1 MASPHTCACGRQFE
15 TEDELKWHL
24 ASDTSRTHQLG
35 ALESHDLGL
44 ALWPDAPHPFLG
56 YITVSF
62 WRCDKCGAHVET
74 TSVLE
79 RKFCLALGVDVEKAR
94 FAQDLEAVVKSKAT
108 HVCDVSPPGA
118 SPVPR
123 KTWEHRC
130 DKTDRLV
137 RLDLEQQCGECG
149 ERFRGPA

>member
-1 MASPHTCACGRQFE
+1 MSGPHTCACGRQFE
-15 TEDELKWHL
+15 TEDELKWHQ
-24 ASDTSRTHQLG
+24 AGDQSRAHKLG

-44 ALWPDAPHPFLG
+44 ALYAGEGHPFLG

-94 FAQDLEAVVKSKAT
+94 FAQDLEAVVKSKAS
-108 HVCDVSPPGA
+108 HECDVVPLGA
-118 SPVPR
+118 KPVTP
-123 KTWEHRC
+123 
-130 DKTDRLV
+130 
-137 RLDLEQQCGECG
+137 
-149 ERFRGPA
+149 